1 MHVSAERVQHVL
13 VTVFAVLVLAN
24 AFAAGLRTVSDSDTG
39 WHVATGRYVWQHH
52 TIPSSDILSY
62 TSAGMSWIY
71 PPFGGVLLYLA
82 YRAGGYTALSWVSA
96 LACVGVIAYLVRK
109 RTMPSLV
116 LAMLAI
122 PAIAYRTAPRADLFT
137 TLLFAVLLGELWS
150 YHCGQRARLW
160 VVPVIMLLWVN
171 LHPGFIAGLAVLG
184 AYVVFEAGDLIHADQ
199 RQAALQRLRE
209 TWPWMLAGVLATL
222 VNPWG
227 VKIYPAALNL
237 AGLYGPAAGS
247 LNSANYIQE
256 FAGVPVTWQ
265 TFLQLFDVRHLEN
278 GNSWLLL
285 IAVLLVPL
293 AVWRKQPGA
302 AVVVVAATY
311 AALAHARYLGMFA
324 IVIVTLGAT
333 LFEGVI
339 TTDGTIESGVTQRPQ
354 VRLPWAVLA
363 TCTAALCA
371 IPCVHIADYVSN
383 RSYVYFRADSRFGAG
398 ESFWFP
404 ERAARFV
411 EQEKLPGNVFETFAV
426 GGFAALQLGPGYPNF
441 IDGRADHLN
450 PALFLAEQKLVASA
464 PDSAAWRAAANQ
476 WNINTVII
484 ANAGYRALQG
494 MDANAFCSS
503 TTWRPVY
510 LDEVSVVLVR
520 NSAANQP
527 WLDRLAIDCATAPL
541 PPASSESKV
550 GLHDHYLNVAGMLYV
565 LRRDSEAEDALYQAA
580 AYDPADPNTHFL
592 LARLYQR
599 EQRLDA
605 AEQEYRHGLA
615 MKDDDGAWFEL
626 SRILAARGQ
635 LAEAKQAL
643 QKAIRLSLQ
652 PLVLYMTMARLEL
665 KSNQPREALEALQS
679 AEKRSPFRHGG
690 ESVAPELYAEIAEG
704 RAAAYAE
711 MGSTPQAIEQQQL
724 AVKLTPAVATR
735 WIRLA
740 NLLQTAGEYEA
751 AAAAKEKAQEL
762 SAPAP
767 GNP

>member
-137 TLLFAVLLGELWS
+137 TVLFAVLLGELWS
-150 YHCGQRARLW
+150 YHCGQQARLW

-184 AYVVFEAGDLIHADQ
+184 AYVGFEAGDLIHADQ

-302 AVVVVAATY
+302 AVVV
-311 AALAHARYLGMFA
+311 
-324 IVIVTLGAT
+324 
-333 LFEGVI
+333 
-339 TTDGTIESGVTQRPQ
+339 
-354 VRLPWAVLA
+354 
-363 TCTAALCA
+363 
-371 IPCVHIADYVSN
+371 
-383 RSYVYFRADSRFGAG
+383 
-398 ESFWFP
+398 
-404 ERAARFV
+404 
-411 EQEKLPGNVFETFAV
+411 
-426 GGFAALQLGPGYPNF
+426 
-441 IDGRADHLN
+441 
-450 PALFLAEQKLVASA
+450 
-464 PDSAAWRAAANQ
+464 
-476 WNINTVII
+476 
-484 ANAGYRALQG
+484 
-494 MDANAFCSS
+494 
-503 TTWRPVY
+503 
-510 LDEVSVVLVR
+510 
-520 NSAANQP
+520 
-527 WLDRLAIDCATAPL
+527 
-541 PPASSESKV
+541 
-550 GLHDHYLNVAGMLYV
+550 
-565 LRRDSEAEDALYQAA
+565 LRRPMRHLRMHATSACL
-580 AYDPADPNTHFL
+580 
-592 LARLYQR
+592 RL
-599 EQRLDA
+599 
-605 AEQEYRHGLA
+605 
-615 MKDDDGAWFEL
+615 
-626 SRILAARGQ
+626 
-635 LAEAKQAL
+635 
-643 QKAIRLSLQ
+643 
-652 PLVLYMTMARLEL
+652 
-665 KSNQPREALEALQS
+665 
-679 AEKRSPFRHGG
+679 
-690 ESVAPELYAEIAEG
+690 
-704 RAAAYAE
+704 
-711 MGSTPQAIEQQQL
+711 
-724 AVKLTPAVATR
+724 
-735 WIRLA
+735 
-740 NLLQTAGEYEA
+740 
-751 AAAAKEKAQEL
+751 
-762 SAPAP
+762 
-767 GNP
+767 